1 MIAFF
6 HGMVYT
12 IKNSFSLNGR
22 LENLTSAAHRE
33 VISVVPESIL
43 SRIVHNYEM
52 LDAIRQRKNIDF
64 TVETLRDDLN
74 ISRTTAD
81 KCIAVLKDE
90 KDEKTFQTK
99 TVEYPLITKHEKRTV
114 ILNDAALFLGIS
126 VGTRHTRFQ
135 LLGLNFDPYTRE
147 QIKQYPYLKQ
157 VDSIESFQFEEDEA
171 DEFGFSYLTP
181 VGGENTF
188 ENTRRLVSTIIS
200 CFLKQAEAYYA
211 GRDSAPFPL
220 MGVGLAVTGPVN
232 YKKQLW
238 RSAPRGFTA
247 VRDIELMELIGYE
260 NQMLAQTMGIFLS
273 IDNNAKTA
281 MISEYQ
287 YLLEK
292 NSSHF
297 NEDIA
302 LIYLGSGIGSA
313 AVIDKKLLRGSQNV
327 SGEVGYLQIAI
338 LNRDGTVSS
347 LKSLEEHL
355 IGSENA
361 EEYQQFLPYILNT
374 INCVLGI
381 DRVILVGH
389 SIRKNDK
396 LIPSLM
402 EQRMRFTVTST
413 QHYCKLETGRN
424 NPNTAAMGA
433 AIESY
438 ISMCHYNEAQADA
451 RTNLANEITW

>member
-1 MIAFF
+1 
-6 HGMVYT
+6 MV
-12 IKNSFSLNGR
+12 S
-22 LENLTSAAHRE
+22 E
-33 VISVVPESIL
+33 SVL

-64 TVETLRDDLN
+64 TVETLRDDLD

-90 KDEKTFQTK
+90 KDEKTLQTK
-99 TVEYPLITKHEKRTV
+99 MGEYPLIEKREKRTV

-147 QIKQYPYLKQ
+147 QVKRYPYLEQ
-157 VDSIESFQFEEDEA
+157 VDRIAGFQFEEDET
-171 DEFGFSYLTP
+171 DEFGFSYVTP
-181 VGGENTF
+181 IGGENTF
-188 ENTRRLVSTIIS
+188 EHTRELVSTIIA

-211 GRDSAPFPL
+211 GGDPTPFPL
-220 MGVGLAVTGPVN
+220 MGIGLAVTGPVN
-232 YKKQLW
+232 YQKQLW

-260 NQMLAQTMGIFLS
+260 NQMLAQKMGVFLS

-292 NSSHF
+292 NSGHF

-327 SGEVGYLQIAI
+327 SGEVGYLQIATWKE
-338 LNRDGTVSS
+338 DGTVSS
-347 LKSLEEHL
+347 LKSLEEYL
-355 IGSENA
+355 EGSEDM
-361 EEYQQFLPYILNT
+361 EKYQQFLPYILNT

-389 SIRKNDK
+389 SIRKHDK
-396 LIPSLM
+396 LIPALM
-402 EQRMRFTVTST
+402 ERRMRFTVTST
-413 QHYCKLETGRN
+413 QHYCKLEAGRS

-433 AIESY
+433 AIEAY
-438 ISMCHYNEAQADA
+438 ISMCHYNEAQSDA
-451 RTNLANEITW
+451 RTNLAQEITW

>member
-1 MIAFF
+1 M
-6 HGMVYT
+6 
-12 IKNSFSLNGR
+12 
-22 LENLTSAAHRE
+22 
-33 VISVVPESIL
+33 VPESVL

-64 TVETLRDDLN
+64 TVETLRDDLD

-90 KDEKTFQTK
+90 KDEKTLQAK
-99 TVEYPLITKHEKRTV
+99 MVEYPLIAKREKRTI

-135 LLGLNFDPYTRE
+135 LLGLNFDPYARE

-157 VDSIESFQFEEDEA
+157 VDNIEGFQFEEDEA
-171 DEFGFSYLTP
+171 DEFGLSYLTP
-181 VGGENTF
+181 IGL

-211 GRDSAPFPL
+211 GNGSVHFPL
-220 MGVGLAVTGPVN
+220 MGIGLAVTGPVD
-232 YKKQLW
+232 YQKQLW
-238 RSAPRGFTA
+238 RSAPRGFTT

-292 NSSHF
+292 NSGHF

-302 LIYLGSGIGSA
+302 LVYLGSGIGSA

-338 LNRDGTVSS
+338 LNEDGMVSS

-355 IGSENA
+355 GGSEDTK
-361 EEYQQFLPYILNT
+361 EYQQFLPYILNT
-374 INCVLGI
+374 INCILGI

-389 SIRKNDK
+389 SIRKHDK

-402 EQRMRFTVTST
+402 ERRMRFTVTST
-413 QHYCKLETGRN
+413 QHYCKLEAGRN

-438 ISMCHYNEAQADA
+438 ISMCHYNEAQSGA
-451 RTNLANEITW
+451 RTNLAKEIMW